1 MSAFGVIIDWLSS
14 FWGFI
19 EKALLWILDGFI
31 LLLQFVVYTI
41 LDGLFLVVE
50 TALAAIDVSAIVF
63 NYAASW
69 SALPTQLVWLIN
81 AVGLPQCFAILG
93 AAYIIR
99 LTLNV
104 IPATFT
110 RV

>member
-1 MSAFGVIIDWLSS
+1 MSAFGVIVDWLSDV
-14 FWGFI
+14 WGLVEKGFI
-19 EKALLWILDGFI
+19 WILDGFA
-31 LLLQFVVYTI
+31 LLLQFVAYTI

-50 TALAAIDVSAIVF
+50 TVLAAIDVSAIVF

-81 AVGLPQCFAILG
+81 AAGLPQCFAILG
-93 AAYIIR
+93 AAYLIR

-104 IPATFT
+104 IPASLT

>member
-1 MSAFGVIIDWLSS
+1 MSAFGVIIDWLAAV
-14 FWGFI
+14 WGLV
-19 EKALLWILDGFI
+19 EKGFTWILDGFV
-31 LLLQFVVYTI
+31 LLLQFVAYTI

>member
-14 FWGFI
+14 VWGFV
-19 EKALLWILDGFI
+19 EKGFTWILDGFI
-31 LLLQFVVYTI
+31 LLLQFVAYTI

-81 AVGLPQCFAILG
+81 AVGLPQCMAILG
-93 AAYIIR
+93 AAYLIR

-104 IPATFT
+104 IPASLT